1 MTERQKPDLSS
12 IEPLG
17 PAPDADDADAAEQD
31 AGRVG
36 RAVVGA
42 ATSPL
47 AVGVEADADARA
59 RKDDAGEPPDAV
71 TSPETEEQLDRL
83 RRG

>member
-12 IEPLG
+12 IEPIG
-17 PAPDADDADAAEQD
+17 RAPDADAEEAAEQAAD
-31 AGRVG
+31 RVG
-36 RAVVGA
+36 RVA
-42 ATSPL
+42 AEVSNTPP
-47 AVGVEADADARA
+47 AVGVEADAGLGQRPA
-59 RKDDAGEPPDAV
+59 EPR